1 MPLNLDDAQMHF
13 SALCFDHNFPMVP
26 MVSSMSLPIN
36 DQHLKNRGKIT
47 VLLDRESLDFQL
59 STTFPLEVQMESKM
73 VCQSSISTEQKS
85 FGLLSDSSDSLRS
98 LVVRFSGKE
107 VPSLKLESSFFFLV
121 QSSLVGKQETAWI

>member
-36 DQHLKNRGKIT
+36 DQHLKNRGEIT

-85 FGLLSDSSDSLRS
+85 FGLASSDSTLS
-98 LVVRFSGKE
+98 A
-107 VPSLKLESSFFFLV
+107 P
-121 QSSLVGKQETAWI
+121 

>member
-26 MVSSMSLPIN
+26 MVSSIN
-36 DQHLKNRGKIT
+36 DTNISKIGKIAI
-47 VLLDRESLDFQL
+47 LLDRESLDFQL

-85 FGLLSDSSDSLRS
+85 FGLASSDSLSLSSLRS

-107 VPSLKLESSFFFLV
+107 VLSLKLESSLFFCV
-121 QSSLVGKQETAWI
+121 QPKVL